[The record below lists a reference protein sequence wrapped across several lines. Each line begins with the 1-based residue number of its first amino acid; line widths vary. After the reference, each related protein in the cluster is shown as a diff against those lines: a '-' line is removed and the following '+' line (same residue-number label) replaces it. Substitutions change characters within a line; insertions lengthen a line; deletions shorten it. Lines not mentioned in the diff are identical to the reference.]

1 MRYSV
6 DEVIEKI
13 NSLEDSEEDRKIEL
27 MKKIKQGISISIAL
41 VLMNLTVTNTEKKVE
56 VKDETYYSNQ
66 LIISEE
72 EKYIIEQKLGRQIE
86 EDENTLV
93 LSGIS
98 SNNNLSEDEKKI
110 FYEFVDMLNDNIYL
124 DKKKAYE
131 SLKKVDIVYEDNADD
146 YGYYNKIIGI
156 YSKKDNQIKIF
167 EEDNEN
173 NVKQH
178 EIIHCI
184 FSVVDN
190 LDLPSFFIE
199 GVTELLTNEYFAS
212 NPFIEVKSYPYEI
225 TMVKML
231 ADIVGSDVVLETY
244 SKGNINILKEALA
257 NKMPNTD
264 IDKFIENIDTVFL
277 TYESKNTVEKEK
289 LKAVIKEFD
298 NYYLELLNDDYTFD
312 YALYEHNREILNLLF
327 TDSPNTFYIEYLTKN
342 GYYTKTYFSTKLK
355 EQYPEI
361 KKKDYYD
368 NLSSE
373 NVAKKYKKII

>member
-27 MKKIKQGISISIAL
+27 MKKIKQGINISIAL

-131 SLKKVDIVYEDNADD
+131 SLKKVDIVYEDNAED

-156 YSKKDNQIKIF
+156 YSKKDKQIKIF
-167 EEDNEN
+167 EEEN
-173 NVKQH
+173 
-178 EIIHCI
+178 
-184 FSVVDN
+184 
-190 LDLPSFFIE
+190 
-199 GVTELLTNEYFAS
+199 
-212 NPFIEVKSYPYEI
+212 
-225 TMVKML
+225 
-231 ADIVGSDVVLETY
+231 
-244 SKGNINILKEALA
+244 
-257 NKMPNTD
+257 
-264 IDKFIENIDTVFL
+264 
-277 TYESKNTVEKEK
+277 
-289 LKAVIKEFD
+289 
-298 NYYLELLNDDYTFD
+298 
-312 YALYEHNREILNLLF
+312 
-327 TDSPNTFYIEYLTKN
+327 
-342 GYYTKTYFSTKLK
+342 
-355 EQYPEI
+355 
-361 KKKDYYD
+361 
-368 NLSSE
+368 
-373 NVAKKYKKII
+373 